1 VAYFPMLDSTPSM
14 ESCSSSLSSD
24 SSESESIMASPPPV
38 PDMVIS
44 VKLPD
49 ISDTPDVEVAQQ
61 IMPVEVET
69 RVGSPVGVFS

>member
-1 VAYFPMLDSTPSM
+1 M